1 LGVFSCPLEAAPP
14 LTAPKLTN
22 NPTLDI
28 IATNVRPLL
37 TFYNAAGGEG
47 KRTYVIQIDKTPT
60 FDTPALVKYHK
71 VPETD
76 AYITSKMVDQK
87 DALADKT
94 RYFWRVRAVD
104 AQGTKGPWAQS
115 RFYLDTTSD
124 DQFMNLVRVPVQ
136 KVEVSSGGD
145 LKNITDWTDPGQATY
160 WSPCPPGNPNPWVK
174 FDLGK
179 TWKVSRI
186 WMLSN
191 RSTPDGWLKNFVW
204 QMSQDGQAWEDI
216 PGTGFENNDTYR
228 NIIDCKPVQAR
239 YFRLLIREWYGYS
252 PQINAII
259 LYSPGKPP
267 VPQAPEKDYVLV
279 IGNQLNGATFT
290 ELADYIE
297 GLDLN
302 LKTLTVPHHEASLEM
317 VRQLKKKPV
326 AIILSGSDAGY
337 QNLPM
342 FEFNGEFEI
351 IREGKI
357 PLLGIC
363 CGHQLTVMAYGYTYV
378 RAMGWLDV
386 TSLDLEAFKS
396 INPVKI
402 IKKDPIFEGMPNPFI
417 GAEVHSWSVA
427 HLPEHYEL
435 LAESNYV
442 QALKSKTKFLYGEQ
456 FHAEINVP
464 YNQAKPY
471 LYNFLTMALERSHAQ
486 KKN

>member
-1 LGVFSCPLEAAPP
+1 
-14 LTAPKLTN
+14 LTN

-28 IATNVRPLL
+28 IATNNRPLL
-37 TFYNAAGGEG
+37 TFYNAAGGVG
-47 KRTYVIQIDKTPT
+47 KRVYTIQIDKIPT
-60 FDTPALVKYHK
+60 FDSPALVEYRQ

-76 AYITSKMVDQK
+76 QYITSKRVGEK
-87 DALADKT
+87 HALADKT

-104 AQGTKGPWAQS
+104 GKGSKGPWAQS

-124 DQFMNLVRVPVQ
+124 DAFMKLVRVPIQ

-145 LKNITDWTDPGQATY
+145 LKNITDLTDPGQATF
-160 WSPCPPGNPNPWVK
+160 WRPCPPGGPNPWVK
-174 FDLGK
+174 VDLGQPR
-179 TWKVSRI
+179 KVSRI

-191 RSTPDGWLKNFVW
+191 RVTPDGWLKNFVW
-204 QMSQDGQAWEDI
+204 QMSRDGQAWEDI
-216 PGTGFENNDTYR
+216 PAASMDNNDTYR
-228 NIIDCKPVQAR
+228 NILDFKPVESR
-239 YFRLLIREWYGYS
+239 YFRLLIREWYGYA
-252 PQINAII
+252 PQINALI

-267 VPQAPEKDYVLV
+267 VPAAPEKDYVLI

-290 ELADYIE
+290 ELAHYVE
-297 GLDLN
+297 GLDLG

-317 VRQLKKKPV
+317 VGQLKKKPV

-351 IREGKI
+351 IRQGKI

-363 CGHQLTVMAYGYTYV
+363 CGHQLTVMAYGYTFV
-378 RAMGWLDV
+378 RAMGWLDL

-396 INPVKI
+396 ISPVRI
-402 IKKDPIFEGMPNPFI
+402 IKEDPIFQGMPNPFI
-417 GAEVHSWSVA
+417 AAEVHSWSVA
-427 HLPEHYEL
+427 HLPEDYEL
-435 LAESNYV
+435 LAESTYV
-442 QALKSKTKFLYGEQ
+442 QALKSKSRFLYGEQ

-471 LYNFLTMALERSHAQ
+471 LYNFLDMALKKAATRERQ
-486 KKN
+486 